1 MPPLARM
8 RPRSAR
14 FLLAGVA
21 AVSPLAASAAS
32 AQDAAD
38 AELGKRVFT
47 AEAEPP
53 CGLCHA
59 LADAGATGKI
69 GPSLDQLKPT
79 EQRVRAAVSDGVGAM
94 PAYETLS
101 EEEIAAV
108 ARYVATATGQAR

>member
-8 RPRSAR
+8 RTRCARS
-14 FLLAGVA
+14 LLAGA
-21 AVSPLAASAAS
+21 LALAPLAAS

-38 AELGKRVFT
+38 AGLGKRVFT
-47 AEAEPP
+47 AEAAPP

-59 LADAGATGKI
+59 LADAGATGEI

-79 EQRVRAAVSDGVGAM
+79 EEQIRAPVSDGVGAM

-101 EEEIAAV
+101 EEKIAAV
-108 ARYVATATGQAR
+108 ARYVATATRQAR

>member
-8 RPRSAR
+8 RTRCAR
-14 FLLAGVA
+14 LLLAGA
-21 AVSPLAASAAS
+21 LAPLAAS

-47 AEAEPP
+47 AEAEPL

-59 LADAGATGKI
+59 LADAGATGEI

-79 EQRVRAAVSDGVGAM
+79 EEQIRAPVSDGVGAM

-101 EEEIAAV
+101 EEKIAAV
-108 ARYVATATGQAR
+108 ARYVATATRQAR

>member
-8 RPRSAR
+8 CACCAR
-14 FLLAGVA
+14 LLLAGA
-21 AVSPLAASAAS
+21 LAPLAAS

-59 LADAGATGKI
+59 LADAGAAGRI

-79 EQRVRAAVSDGVGAM
+79 EERVRAAVSDGVGAM

-101 EEEIAAV
+101 EEEVAAV